1 MKIKT
6 HNIFTIG
13 ILTAVGAFLTMPVFS
28 FLFASFIAII
38 SNQLIDTFGHKDKKI
53 NYIKPDGTK
62 GVIIKPVR
70 TPLTH
75 TLFHSILWGL
85 IPSLIALLCFHILL
99 KHTPAFKN
107 INPRNIVILIFLQG
121 ILSGPLHLLLD
132 YITEGGIFV
141 KKKGRYVRTALAHIK
156 YNDPIWNIF
165 FQFIGVLF
173 VAATVLIAFKGH
185 VNIGQLYRKF

>member
-13 ILTAVGAFLTMPVFS
+13 ILTALGSFFTTFVFS

-38 SNQLIDTFGHKDKKI
+38 SNQLIDTLGHENKEI
-53 NYIKPDGTK
+53 NYIKADGTK
-62 GVIIKPVR
+62 GVIVKPVR
-70 TPLTH
+70 MPLTH

-107 INPRNIVILIFLQG
+107 INTRNIPILIFLQG
-121 ILSGPLHLLLD
+121 ILSGPLHLALD
-132 YITEGGIFV
+132 YITEGGVFV
-141 KKKGRYVRTALAHIK
+141 KKNGRYVRTALAHIK
-156 YNDPIWNIF
+156 YNDPVWNIF

-173 VAATVLIAFKGH
+173 VVLTILITFKGRI
-185 VNIGQLYRKF
+185 NGGTF

>member
-13 ILTAVGAFLTMPVFS
+13 ILTAVGSFFTTFVFS

-38 SNQLIDTFGHKDKKI
+38 SNQLIDTIGHENEEI
-53 NYIKPDGTK
+53 NYIKADGTK
-62 GVIIKPVR
+62 GVIIEPVR

-75 TLFHSILWGL
+75 TLFRSILCGL

-99 KHTPAFKN
+99 KHTPVFKN
-107 INPRNIVILIFLQG
+107 INTRGILILIFLQG
-121 ILSGPLHLLLD
+121 ILSGPLHLALD
-132 YITEGGIFV
+132 YITEGGVFI
-141 KKKGRYVRTALAHIK
+141 KKNGKYVRTALAHIK
-156 YNDPIWNIF
+156 YNDPVWNIF

-173 VAATVLIAFKGH
+173 VAATILIAFKGH
-185 VNIGQLYRKF
+185 INSKLF